1 MIKYLWRLFSTYD
14 IHGIMLDPGHTM
26 HVTSEHM
33 DWEEKL
39 SKKKSV
45 IVSVCEDETEALC
58 DAGILG
64 LSIKTMVIRKR
75 VLVEG

>member
-39 SKKKSV
+39 SKKKNQ
-45 IVSVCEDETEALC
+45 
-58 DAGILG
+58 
-64 LSIKTMVIRKR
+64 
-75 VLVEG
+75 